1 MGGARRAEGSEEDEA
16 GVGGV
21 VVELG
26 ADGEESTVG
35 RVELGERLELEAIG
49 PSVEVLEALEGDRR
63 GDWDQRGAFPAQRHE
78 LGGLGARRGRPVA
91 AASAAAPRLLMM
103 VSLAHPHLRMSGDT
117 DGDVAAERSK
127 L

>member
-1 MGGARRAEGSEEDEA
+1 M
-16 GVGGV
+16 
-21 VVELG
+21 
-26 ADGEESTVG
+26 
-35 RVELGERLELEAIG
+35 
-49 PSVEVLEALEGDRR
+49 
-63 GDWDQRGAFPAQRHE
+63 
-78 LGGLGARRGRPVA
+78 A